1 MGRGISTGFGNGCS
15 EVVGSTILPPHHA
28 PSPPPPRVILLF
40 ALTSCSGLVFAQ
52 SPTVTLTP
60 SNHHGYNISCFGMK
74 DGTIDATVTGGT
86 APYTFLWTNGATME
100 DLTDLPSGYYKLTVM
115 DADSLVGSADITLVE
130 PTELKLEAEPFIYPN
145 EYNVSCYDCYNGSIE
160 VSVFHGVPPYSY
172 NWGGGITQE
181 DRSGLG
187 AGQYRVVVTDANG
200 CYVKSDNMKL
210 QQPERT
216 DWTMEGNEGTDA
228 SVNFFGTTDEQ
239 DVVFKSNSQEVLRLK
254 SNGDISLLGSLE
266 EQEGPLY
273 RMEDGTLRSGI
284 PALPELPPGRCRMLN
299 PSFPYW
305 RTEGNAFPQLCELE
319 DPVFGTLDNRRLKI
333 ITNGVQ
339 RMVISRSGTVGI
351 GTNPPASEDTEYRLF
366 VEGGIATRDVLV
378 KLGDWP
384 DYVFD
389 EGYHL
394 LSLGELKNYL
404 RTNKHLPGIPSAAE
418 VDAKGGVE
426 VGDLQKRMLETIEQ
440 QALYILQLEERVKAT
455 EQRLNALET
464 SK

>member
-1 MGRGISTGFGNGCS
+1 MEYQQDLEMDVASGRFEVPIHHTMLHRNALKTLLASLVMG
-15 EVVGSTILPPHHA
+15 
-28 PSPPPPRVILLF
+28 
-40 ALTSCSGLVFAQ
+40 SCSNAFAQ
-52 SPTVTLTP
+52 GPTITLTP
-60 SNHHGYNISCFGMK
+60 SDYNGYNISCFGMK
-74 DGTIDATVTGGT
+74 NGTIDATVTGGT
-86 APYTFLWTNGATME
+86 APYTFLWTNGATTE

-130 PTELKLEAEPFIYPN
+130 PTELKVEVEPFIYPN
-145 EYNVSCYDCYNGSIE
+145 KYNVSCYDCYNGSIE
-160 VSVFHGVPPYSY
+160 VSVFHGVTPYSY

-254 SNGDISLLGSLE
+254 SNGDIGLLDNAAIGKGFLYLDGDGILRGGPYPYLDPLPVGLCRQLESYPVWETRGNLFEDLCEGVTPLLGTRSAH
-266 EQEGPLY
+266 PLRVITNNVE
-273 RMEDGTLRSGI
+273 RMVVMTDGRIGMGTV
-284 PALPELPPGRCRMLN
+284 PPG
-299 PSFPYW
+299 
-305 RTEGNAFPQLCELE
+305 NA
-319 DPVFGTLDNRRLKI
+319 G
-333 ITNGVQ
+333 
-339 RMVISRSGTVGI
+339 S
-351 GTNPPASEDTEYRLF
+351 YRLY

-378 KLGDWP
+378 KLGNWP
-384 DYVFD
+384 DYVFQ

-440 QALYILQLEERVKAT
+440 QALYILQLEERVKAM